1 MLYVLRCVP
10 DASACV
16 YLTVSGSPAR
26 VPAGPCAD
34 RAALSKSLAAATVR
48 TLHTSHTR
56 GCWLCLPQ
64 RLHRY
69 EDRVARQ
76 DFEDYDR
83 LVAYAKQTPYVS
95 DTQPVNAGG
104 RPEEERLTRR
114 QWKVLTGFN
123 VADPVASGR

>member
-1 MLYVLRCVP
+1 MLATQQSTLCR
-10 DASACV
+10 
-16 YLTVSGSPAR
+16 AR
-26 VPAGPCAD
+26 
-34 RAALSKSLAAATVR
+34 T
-48 TLHTSHTR
+48 HHTR
-56 GCWLCLPQ
+56 ALARWLGLSQ

-123 VADPVASGR
+123 VADPMASSR